1 MTQAETSGSHSG
13 VGRTPAEREL
23 VGVQVLTVDAD
34 PEVREGI
41 TRLLAGIGLHVTAV
55 GEAHRALEA
64 ATRDFYS
71 VVLVDIDTPSP
82 GAGLDTIAAI
92 KGRSPSSMIIALTPR
107 RSFDDAV
114 AAIRAGA
121 VDLVLKD
128 PESVAYLQERVRIAA
143 GRSQGKR
150 EVDAMLDDVRAIS
163 DEFLKRFM
171 DAERRAIDAA
181 DQAAGRGPN
190 YTPDLEELRVLVA
203 DEVDALYE
211 GMLEAKPPGY
221 AFVHANSGGEALDR
235 LSSTPFHYA
244 MVAEDISDLPVS
256 TLVRTIRTQFPD
268 TVVLTFMGPAE
279 NGKVEL
285 VETHRQRE
293 IVKPFR
299 EVGQLVARLD
309 ELAQA
314 WRAKARERRYTQ
326 AFRERHFDFLR
337 RYVELKTKI
346 DRALGAVR

>member
-1 MTQAETSGSHSG
+1 MTRAETSGSSAP
-13 VGRTPAEREL
+13 RAIEREL
-23 VGVQVLTVDAD
+23 IGVQVLVVDGD

-41 TRLLAGIGLHVTAV
+41 TRLLAGIGIHVTAV
-55 GEAHRALEA
+55 DHGDKALA
-64 ATRDFYS
+64 AVTRDFFS
-71 VVLVDIDTPSP
+71 VVMIDLDTPEP
-82 GAGLDTIAAI
+82 GAGLGAIAAV
-92 KGRSPSSMIIALTPR
+92 KAQSPSSMIIALTPR
-107 RSFDDAV
+107 RGFDDAV

-121 VDLVLKD
+121 VDLVLKE

-143 GRSQGKR
+143 SRSQGKR
-150 EVDAMLDDVRAIS
+150 EVDSLLDEVRAIS

-171 DAERRAIDAA
+171 DSERRAIDAA

-190 YTPDLEELRVLVA
+190 YTPDLEELRVLIA

-211 GMLEAKPPGY
+211 GMNEAHPPGY
-221 AFVHANSGGEALDR
+221 SFVHATSGGEALDR
-235 LSSTPFHYA
+235 LSSSPFHYA
-244 MVAEDISDLPVS
+244 MVAEDLSDLPVS
-256 TLVRTIRTQFPD
+256 TVVRTIRTQFPD
-268 TVVLTFMGPAE
+268 TVVLTFLGPAD

-285 VETHRQRE
+285 VETHGQRS

-299 EVGQLVARLD
+299 EAGQLVARLD

-326 AFRERHFDFLR
+326 AFREKHFDFLR

>member
-1 MTQAETSGSHSG
+1 
-13 VGRTPAEREL
+13 
-23 VGVQVLTVDAD
+23 
-34 PEVREGI
+34 
-41 TRLLAGIGLHVTAV
+41 
-55 GEAHRALEA
+55 
-64 ATRDFYS
+64 
-71 VVLVDIDTPSP
+71 
-82 GAGLDTIAAI
+82 
-92 KGRSPSSMIIALTPR
+92 MIIALTPR
-107 RSFDDAV
+107 RGFDDAV

-121 VDLVLKD
+121 VDLVLKE
-128 PESVAYLQERVRIAA
+128 PESVTYLQDRVRVAA

-150 EVDAMLDDVRAIS
+150 EVDAMLDEVRAIS

-181 DQAAGRGPN
+181 DAAAGRGPN
-190 YTPDLEELRVLVA
+190 YAPQLEELHVLIA

-221 AFVHANSGGEALDR
+221 AFVHATSGGEALDR
-235 LSSTPFHYA
+235 LSSSTFHYA
-244 MVAEDISDLPVS
+244 MVAEDLSDLPVS
-256 TLVRTIRTQFPD
+256 TVVRTIRTQFPD
-268 TVVLTFMGPAE
+268 TVVLTFLGPAE

-285 VETHRQRE
+285 VETHKQRE
-293 IVKPFR
+293 IVKPFK

-346 DRALGAVR
+346 DKALGAVR